1 MRVLVNGLP
10 LFAKRFAEDLQ
21 KYDPSSRYIFLDTY
35 NSSWAKFLFF
45 VYVPFCDCVIS
56 MNGVTDN
63 SGSLNLVLRWKKKL
77 ILQWMGTDALLAMD
91 RFKQQTIFRKY
102 IDNSYNFVDSQW
114 LMEEVKSL
122 EVPVEYLHFKS
133 VTVMPNEKIY
143 DQISIT
149 SYVAEKRQLF
159 YGMDQIAEI
168 AKALPNIEFHLFG
181 LNQADFPTTPNVHF
195 YGWVSPEEFAEKL
208 KASPIFLRLT
218 DHDGFSVSVIEALGY
233 GCEVVWSLPF
243 EYTHLATNAQQAIE
257 KISMLVPKIEK
268 HGMKPNHELIE
279 IVQQHFNPERLTKN
293 YIQKLKEIVRK

>member
-21 KYDPSSRYIFLDTY
+21 KYDPSSRFIFLDTY
-35 NSSWAKFLFF
+35 NSLWAKFLFF
-45 VYVPFCDCVIS
+45 LYVPFCDCVIS

-63 SGSLNLVLRWKKKL
+63 SGSLNLVLWWKKKL

-133 VTVMPNEKIY
+133 VTVMPNDKIY

-168 AKALPNIEFHLFG
+168 ARALPNIEFHLFG

-208 KASPIFLRLT
+208 KVSPIFLRLT

-233 GCEVVWSLPF
+233 GCEVIWSLPF

-268 HGMKPNHELIE
+268 LGMKPNHELIE
-279 IVQQHFNPERLTKN
+279 IVQQHFNPETLTKN
-293 YIQKLKEIVRK
+293 YIQKLKGIVN

>member
-21 KYDPSSRYIFLDTY
+21 KYDPSSRFIFLDTY
-35 NSSWAKFLFF
+35 NSLWAKFLFF
-45 VYVPFCDCVIS
+45 LYVPFCDCVIS

-63 SGSLNLVLRWKKKL
+63 SGSLNLVLWWKKKL

-133 VTVMPNEKIY
+133 VTVMSNDKIY

-168 AKALPNIEFHLFG
+168 ARALPNIEFHLFG

-208 KASPIFLRLT
+208 KVSPIFLRLT

-233 GCEVVWSLPF
+233 GCEVIWSLPF

-268 HGMKPNHELIE
+268 LGMKPNHELIE
-279 IVQQHFNPERLTKN
+279 IVQQHFNPETLTKN
-293 YIQKLKEIVRK
+293 YIQKLKEIVN

>member
-21 KYDPSSRYIFLDTY
+21 KYDPSSRYIFFDTY

-77 ILQWMGTDALLAMD
+77 ILQWMGTDVLLAMD
-91 RFKQQTIFRKY
+91 RFKQQTIIRKY

-133 VTVMPNEKIY
+133 VTVMPNDKIY
-143 DQISIT
+143 NQISIT

-168 AKALPNIEFHLFG
+168 ARALPNIEFHLFG
-181 LNQADFPTTPNVHF
+181 LNQADFLTTPNVHF

-233 GCEVVWSLPF
+233 GCEVIWSLPF

-257 KISMLVPKIEK
+257 RINQLVPKIEK
-268 HGMKPNHELIE
+268 LGMKPNHELIE
-279 IVQQHFNPERLTKN
+279 IVKHHFNPETLTKN

>member
-21 KYDPSSRYIFLDTY
+21 KYDPSSRFIFLDTY
-35 NSSWAKFLFF
+35 NSLWAKFLFF
-45 VYVPFCDCVIS
+45 LYVPFCDCVIS

-63 SGSLNLVLRWKKKL
+63 SGSLNLVLWWKKKL

-133 VTVMPNEKIY
+133 VTVIPNDKIY

-168 AKALPNIEFHLFG
+168 ARALPNIEFHLFG

-208 KASPIFLRLT
+208 KVSPIFLRLT

-233 GCEVVWSLPF
+233 GCEVIWSLPF

-268 HGMKPNHELIE
+268 LGMKPNHELIE
-279 IVQQHFNPERLTKN
+279 IVQQHFNPETLTKN
-293 YIQKLKEIVRK
+293 YIQKLKGIVN

>member
-21 KYDPSSRYIFLDTY
+21 KYDPSSRFIFLDTY
-35 NSSWAKFLFF
+35 NSLWAKFLFF
-45 VYVPFCDCVIS
+45 LYVPFCDCVIS

-63 SGSLNLVLRWKKKL
+63 SGSLNLVLWWKKKL

-133 VTVMPNEKIY
+133 VTVMSNDKIY

-168 AKALPNIEFHLFG
+168 ARALPNIEFHLFG

-208 KASPIFLRLT
+208 KVSPIFLRLT

-233 GCEVVWSLPF
+233 GCEVIWSLPF

-268 HGMKPNHELIE
+268 LGMKPNHELIE
-279 IVQQHFNPERLTKN
+279 IVQQHFNPETLTKN
-293 YIQKLKEIVRK
+293 YIQKLKGIVN